1 MSNNQSSPRVHGLPP
16 AHMDPFFQQQL
27 HPGNPFE
34 RFPIPYNQGLTSF
47 PNFPNTSYGTLVP
60 QRQPI
65 SSNTLPGIGNFTD
78 PLVFMPYSG
87 HSGSAHSIDRRER
100 LPEFNSIVTSSVD
113 NINMPRN
120 YSMPVQQDDKD
131 VVAHED
137 NISNFYIGTRSNN
150 AMSQGNKLLQHE
162 RTPPISSPN
171 VPRSAIPQ
179 NQSPTTAQ
187 QSFATSQHSQ
197 DYHQT
202 HLQRITSN
210 SSSQQI
216 HHRESNTQ
224 NNYSNSNIPSVL
236 PNDASP
242 KEHNFE
248 KLDME
253 INSKMDLLQK
263 YHSRGNAAKHGKN
276 NECVKTRKD
285 NRGFSKV
292 KNIKPV
298 VLFSLLGRLEIED
311 KNSEVETSDT
321 AVQTDSK
328 MIKNQDKSK
337 MSLNT
342 NTSQSCMEMESDD
355 DSLETFNILSAAD
368 VDEYQNS
375 EENKNTKTLKCV
387 RRDSD
392 IRCRKRRNIS
402 GKSNN
407 DESSEI
413 NLTPDKIK
421 TEETECS
428 DNDHSLTNTS
438 KDTPPKQTRK
448 SGRSTLDPEMFPS
461 LPISAFKGKDKDAEM
476 ERMEINISIDDSQY
490 VVVGGDGPKRWQCN
504 VCTKSYTTKHNLV
517 THVLDHNGIKPHL
530 CMICGKYFKQ
540 LSHLNTHMLTH
551 DNVKPHVCPVCGKGF
566 TQVSHLKRHQ
576 AVHLDSKPHVCD
588 ICNRGFAY
596 PSELRLHKAKHI
608 PGKDKCIDCDED
620 FGSPKLLK
628 EHMVTHDNREDHECP
643 ECQRLFRYPSQLK
656 DHLTSHSGYRPF
668 ICAECG
674 MDFIKEHHLKAHQF
688 THTGLR
694 PYKCPTCG
702 RTFNQRANM
711 VRHQLIHSND
721 RSYKCDQCG
730 KTFTQPQTLKAHL
743 VVHAEK
749 KPHQC
754 KVCGKEFGRVH
765 NLQAHMH
772 MHSDSK
778 PFLCY
783 CGSSFTL
790 KGNLKRHKKIK
801 HGIDDCTET
810 MEEEAVWFLSTM
822 SNRATQNTTT
832 TPLSLD
838 TSQDSDSHDNSQSSL
853 LSPESKAQRK
863 QRKSIPRKIPQ
874 TDAESGGEEG
884 EVATKDDDNQPKS
897 DRKSRFFQ
905 ALNQPVGNRS
915 GKLMAMK
922 RSFAEMNESDME
934 DDEEDEIQKRKVH
947 KKRFNEDDDDDDDD
961 EEEEDDDG
969 ETDDDDD
976 DDWTQEDTNKHGI
989 DGAKVKKIATIL
1001 ADKYSRSIPIKFKE
1015 SVSQS

>member
-1 MSNNQSSPRVHGLPP
+1 MSNNQSSPRVHGLPS

-34 RFPIPYNQGLTSF
+34 RFPIPYNQGLTSPF
-47 PNFPNTSYGTLVP
+47 TNFPNTSYGTLVP

-113 NINMPRN
+113 NTNTSRN
-120 YSMPVQQDDKD
+120 YSHPDDDKD
-131 VVAHED
+131 VLSNGD
-137 NISNFYIGTRSNN
+137 NVSNFYIGTRSNN
-150 AMSQGNKLLQHE
+150 GMSQGGKLLQHE

-202 HLQRITSN
+202 HLQRITPN
-210 SSSQQI
+210 SSNQQT
-216 HHRESNTQ
+216 HRRESNNTQ
-224 NNYSNSNIPSVL
+224 NIYSNSNIPSAL
-236 PNDASP
+236 PNVATP
-242 KEHNFE
+242 KEHSYN
-248 KLDME
+248 KRNME
-253 INSKMDLLQK
+253 INSTMDLSQK
-263 YHSRGNAAKHGKN
+263 DHSRGNMAKRGKN
-276 NECVKTRKD
+276 NECVKTKKYY
-285 NRGFSKV
+285 GEFSKV
-292 KNIKPV
+292 KNIKPT
-298 VLFSLLGRLEIED
+298 VLFSLLGRLEIGD
-311 KNSEVETSDT
+311 NHSNKSEVETSNT

-328 MIKNQDKSK
+328 MAKNQDESK
-337 MSLNT
+337 MSSIT
-342 NTSQSCMEMESDD
+342 DTSQSCMEMESDED
-355 DSLETFNILSAAD
+355 NLETFNILTAAD

-375 EENKNTKTLKCV
+375 FANKNKKTLLKCE
-387 RRDSD
+387 RAHSD
-392 IRCRKRRNIS
+392 INRRKRRNIS
-402 GKSNN
+402 GRSNN
-407 DESSEI
+407 VELSEI

-421 TEETECS
+421 TEETECNE
-428 DNDHSLTNTS
+428 NDHSLSKTS
-438 KDTPPKQTRK
+438 KDTSPKQTRK
-448 SGRSTLDPEMFPS
+448 PGTTNLDPGLFPS

-476 ERMEINISIDDSQY
+476 ERMEINIRIDDSQY
-490 VVVGGDGPKRWQCN
+490 VTVGGDGPKRWQCN

-551 DNVKPHVCPVCGKGF
+551 DNVKPHICPVCGKGF

-721 RSYKCDQCG
+721 RSYKCEQCN

-838 TSQDSDSHDNSQSSL
+838 TSQDSDSYDNSQSSL

-863 QRKSIPRKIPQ
+863 QRKSIPRKIPR

-884 EVATKDDDNQPKS
+884 EVAAKDDHNQPKS
-897 DRKSRFFQ
+897 DRKSRFFR
-905 ALNQPVGNRS
+905 ALNQPVGNTS

-922 RSFAEMNESDME
+922 RSFAELEE
-934 DDEEDEIQKRKVH
+934 DAEDEIQKKKVH
-947 KKRFNEDDDDDDDD
+947 RKRFTEDVDDDDDEDD

-976 DDWTQEDTNKHGI
+976 WTQEETNNPGIHGV
-989 DGAKVKKIATIL
+989 KVKKIATML
-1001 ADKYSRSIPIKFKE
+1001 ADKFSRSKPVKFKE
-1015 SVSQS
+1015 SASRS